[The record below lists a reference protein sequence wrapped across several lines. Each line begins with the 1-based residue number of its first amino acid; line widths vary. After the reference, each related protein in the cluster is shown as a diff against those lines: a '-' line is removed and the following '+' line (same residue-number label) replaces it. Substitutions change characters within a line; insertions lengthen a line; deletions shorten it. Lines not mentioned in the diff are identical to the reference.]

1 MYVCCWEW
9 ERRNSFAETKEED
22 EFEEGVE
29 RERDEVEV
37 VGDCVCGL
45 CEEVVVEDE
54 VNDELEVEGEEEFLG
69 VSW

>member
-1 MYVCCWEW
+1 
-9 ERRNSFAETKEED
+9 
-22 EFEEGVE
+22 VE